1 MTSNRLD
8 GKIAIVTGGAQGIG
22 AAIVATFLREGA
34 RVIISD
40 INEAAGQAA
49 AGKAGANAD
58 FIQHDV
64 ASEDDWRRVIGDTV
78 SQFGGLD
85 ILVNNAAITGDG
97 VAGQD
102 GPVADP
108 ENTTIENWR
117 AIHRVNAEGPFL
129 GCKHAIPAMRDSG
142 GGSIVNISSGGALIP
157 SPMNTPYGAAKS
169 GLRNLTITV
178 AIHCGLKG
186 YNIRCNAVFP
196 GATRTAMLEG
206 LFEVLA
212 AEAQEAGQVGVTAK
226 DVASEW
232 GKQSPLG
239 RLAEPEDIANAVLF
253 LASDESSYITAEEL
267 VVDGGSRYPTFLSE
281 DH

>member
-1 MTSNRLD
+1 MSGNRLD

-22 AAIVATFLREGA
+22 EAIVATFLREGA

-40 INEAAGQAA
+40 INEAAGQATA
-49 AGKAGANAD
+49 ETAGANAE
-58 FIQHDV
+58 FMQHDV
-64 ASEDDWRRVIGDTV
+64 ASEDDWRRVMGETV
-78 SQFGGLD
+78 TQYGGLD

-97 VAGQD
+97 VGGQD

-117 AIHRVNAEGPFL
+117 AIHRVNADGPFL

-212 AEAQEAGQVGVTAK
+212 DESGVTAE
-226 DVASEW
+226 DIATEW